1 MPCIATGKITATKMV
16 SISLDWQCPL
26 DGVEVIPAA
35 DAVPHILADGEFI
48 RAKTDRRSPR
58 QIRVDDLS
66 SPVSML
72 LINARTTE
80 RLAGFVGACG
90 IPQPLGYNHDHS
102 GEFVST
108 LIHFRDDLDEGM
120 QLLNRDD
127 DAARVE
133 WATEHLHRSEFF
145 PSLEWDERQR
155 RQRLVFKPST
165 LADLMRCEVALA
177 MEAGAKLHH
186 CERCDSAFLTGHMT
200 GRRASAVYCSDR
212 CRMAALRA
220 RNAAKGGA

>member
-1 MPCIATGKITATKMV
+1 MI
-16 SISLDWQCPL
+16 SISLDWQRPL

-35 DAVPHILADGEFI
+35 DADPRILADGEFI

-58 QIRVDDLS
+58 SIRIDDLS

-80 RLAGFVGACG
+80 RLAGFVGAFG
-90 IPQPLGYNHDHS
+90 VPQPLGYNHDGS
-102 GEFVST
+102 GEYVSM
-108 LIHFRDDLDEGM
+108 LISLRDDLDRGM
-120 QLLNRDD
+120 QLLNNDD

-133 WATEHLHRSEFF
+133 WATEHLHQSEFF
-145 PSLEWDERQR
+145 PSFEWDEGQR

-165 LADLMRCEVALA
+165 LADLMKCEVALA
-177 MEAGAKLHH
+177 IEAGAKLHH
-186 CERCDSAFLTGHMT
+186 CERCDAAFLTGHMT

-220 RNAAKGGA
+220 RNAGKGRF